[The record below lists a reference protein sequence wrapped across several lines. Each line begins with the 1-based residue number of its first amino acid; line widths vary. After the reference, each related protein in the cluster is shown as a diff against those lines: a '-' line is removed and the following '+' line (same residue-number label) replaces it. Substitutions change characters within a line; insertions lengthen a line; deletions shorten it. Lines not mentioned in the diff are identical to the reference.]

1 MAQRSAAVV
10 ERRRRPEGEG
20 RVAASAARER
30 ILETATELFS
40 RHGVNSVGIDLV
52 IARSGVAKMT
62 LYRHFRSKEDLVL
75 AFLEK
80 AYAERAAWL
89 RERVAAARVSER
101 NRPLVIF
108 DVLEEWFDAPDYC
121 GCPFIG
127 TAAEVRDPKEPVH
140 RAAWR
145 LKRMLIRDYLLEL
158 LQAGGYRNAPVLAD
172 QLLML
177 VDGAAVRAA
186 MEGGSA
192 PARAAKRVAALLL
205 RR

>member
-1 MAQRSAAVV
+1 MT
-10 ERRRRPEGEG
+10 
-20 RVAASAARER
+20 ASAARER
-30 ILETATELFS
+30 ILETAATLFY
-40 RHGVNSVGIDLV
+40 RHGINSVGIDLV

-62 LYRHFRSKEDLVL
+62 LYRHFRSKEELVL

-80 AYAERAAWL
+80 VYTEQSAWL
-89 RERVAAARVSER
+89 RKRIAAARVSER

-108 DVLEEWFDAPDYC
+108 DALEEWFDAPGFR

-127 TAAEVRDPKEPVH
+127 TAAEVRDAKQRVH

-145 LKRMLIRDYLLEL
+145 FKRMLMRDYLLEL
-158 LQAGGYRNAPVLAD
+158 LQEAGYRNADLLAD
-172 QLLML
+172 QMLML

-186 MEGGSA
+186 MEGGSGS
-192 PARAAKRVAALLL
+192 ARAAKRAAALLL